1 MELTLERIEDL
12 RKYAAKVAA
21 LVGGDCITKPDEL
34 LALLDSARALARLEA
49 HEGLHA
55 VLAEPRIDGT
65 WQVELNIDCEDRPWV
80 TGPDLATAIHAA
92 LDGAEVRE

>member
-1 MELTLERIEDL
+1 MKLTLERIEEL
-12 RKYAAKVAA
+12 RRMPLA
-21 LVGGDCITKPDEL
+21 LAHIHLSDAEL
-34 LALLDSARALARLEA
+34 LSLLDSARALARLEA

-80 TGPDLATAIHAA
+80 FGPDLAAAIHAA